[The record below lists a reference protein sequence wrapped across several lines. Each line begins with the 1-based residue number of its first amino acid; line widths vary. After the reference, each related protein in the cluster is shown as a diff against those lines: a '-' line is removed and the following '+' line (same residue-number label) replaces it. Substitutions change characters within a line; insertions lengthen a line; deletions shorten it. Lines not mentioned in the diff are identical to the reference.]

1 MASGVRRNFGTMVKP
16 LHTGWA
22 ARNAM
27 VAVELVRCGF
37 TAAPDALEARAGF
50 FAAYGAGRSDPDVPC
65 EALGQPYVVVE
76 PGIGLKRYPC
86 YNGSQ
91 RAMHAVLALRDK
103 LALRPETLARLECRM
118 PPGGLQVLI
127 YPQPKTGL
135 EGKFSLPYVLAAGVL
150 DGAYGLGT
158 FTDEAVG
165 RAQIHA
171 LYEKIAVKEEERCGG
186 YDPLLATRPAGAR
199 GFVEVEVVTTDGRS
213 ETMCVENAPGHPK
226 NPLGWD
232 DIRQKFLDCAR
243 HGGVPVQ
250 RAESTFEALQKLER
264 CEDVE
269 ALSRLLTLDAQN

>member
-1 MASGVRRNFGTMVKP
+1 MLK
-16 LHTGWA
+16 
-22 ARNAM
+22 
-27 VAVELVRCGF
+27 
-37 TAAPDALEARAGF
+37 
-50 FAAYGAGRSDPDVPC
+50 
-65 EALGQPYVVVE
+65 
-76 PGIGLKRYPC
+76 LKRE
-86 YNGSQ
+86 
-91 RAMHAVLALRDK
+91 HD
-103 LALRPETLARLECRM
+103 LRPSDVAAIELEVPTRHLGVCNLAE
-118 PPGGLQVLI
+118 
-127 YPQPKTGL
+127 PKTGL

-250 RAESTFEALQKLER
+250 RAEYTFQALQNLER